1 MTMMIVWLIIII
13 NESWEKRSQVP
24 HPTCYWKWVGGTN
37 PSRADNFS
45 SEAPSLKMW
54 LVPPH
59 MSHIFGFS
67 GMQGRMLAWQNLRK
81 SIQKRARADLVPPPV
96 CQFTRLQFVSSRYC
110 YFQLG
115 FLTGFVFVFARHITG
130 TAQCCHLSPS
140 NMLYGGCHL

>member
-1 MTMMIVWLIIII
+1 MVNDQGGHRVVRVPNPLATGSGLGERTPPERIIFLQ
-13 NESWEKRSQVP
+13 RLL
-24 HPTCYWKWVGGTN
+24 
-37 PSRADNFS
+37 A
-45 SEAPSLKMW
+45 LKMW

-67 GMQGRMLAWQNLRK
+67 GMQGRMLACQNLRK

-96 CQFTRLQFVSSRYC
+96 CQFTHLQFVSSRYC
-110 YFQLG
+110 NFQLG

>member
-1 MTMMIVWLIIII
+1 MVVHVDGCPVDGCPLTLATESGLGERTPPERIIFLQ
-13 NESWEKRSQVP
+13 RLL
-24 HPTCYWKWVGGTN
+24 
-37 PSRADNFS
+37 A
-45 SEAPSLKMW
+45 LKMW

-67 GMQGRMLAWQNLRK
+67 GMQGRMLACQILRK
-81 SIQKRARADLVPPPV
+81 SIQKSARADLVPPPV
-96 CQFTRLQFVSSRYC
+96 CQFTHHQFVSSRY
-110 YFQLG
+110 YIFQLG